1 MNSTIVDGYGTGLNA
16 SSEATL
22 YSNLFNNSSN
32 YTGDGIADG
41 TGVDNYFNINGD
53 VADMFGSL
61 QMDPQFVDR
70 DGGDYHPS
78 ANSPLIDAGA
88 APVPDPD
95 GSLPDIGSYFFNFG
109 YTPKSLTTVSMGD
122 GTVTLSWDIVETD
135 SLTGYQPYYKLATED
150 TWAATLL
157 PTTDMAVEYTNLT
170 NNSLYDFAVSALYL
184 VSESN
189 KSPTI
194 QAKPGVP
201 ELSVSPRV
209 LIANS
214 NEGDS
219 TAVPFVISNTGSKD
233 LSYGVVFGTSLGTVT
248 FTKENYADYNSEENQ
263 DRITDNVWITRQNN
277 QPFYNA
283 AVQDCYYCTTYD
295 GENYR
300 QNGLEWRYG
309 FTGNSDYPDYTNDLR
324 SLKQSYG
331 LVEGSIYSMHLIEE
345 DIYFDLEFHSW
356 TSGQQGGGFSY
367 TRTHVSDYGSSISS
381 EPITGTIAPDESETL
396 NTILSHGTN
405 GLYTGTV
412 ALESNDPIHPTD
424 TLHTLNIVGSTATL
438 SSLHFTPIDTTTEVF
453 YYVIPSASIDDYS
466 LETGDEIALFDGDVC
481 VGAGMYNGVMPF
493 LVKAWG
499 TVPPDEPGFDNG
511 DSITVQAWDFGESRI
526 ASIEVT
532 HLSGSKTFLSGGFEE
547 VSLTGT
553 IYHTQDIAIQGGV
566 FNLISSY
573 LYPELPSSSTFF
585 GGLEGLRIV
594 YEDNGSALIPEYG
607 INTIGD
613 IELTEGYH
621 LFADGSNQ
629 TLTVSG
635 LAINPSDWTI
645 TLQPSQFNS
654 IAYLHNGP
662 MDAELAM
669 AGIANVVNI
678 VQDDAGNAWIPEL
691 GITMGNLNPGKGY
704 QVFTTSDTAVT
715 FSYGTYVAPTAR
727 AMAMGEK
734 SIPTQYSFQK
744 TGSPYTIVIQ
754 SAVIDGHP
762 LASGDEIAVF
772 DGNLCVGA
780 TVWDSETTNII
791 SAWKGN
797 SDYELPGYTPGNTMT
812 FQVYKSRF
820 KTAVDVVS
828 THPTAEE
835 KAFNGSSYSRTS
847 ISGSPGLIPEQFAL
861 MQNYPNP
868 FNPITTIR
876 YNVADD
882 SPVTMVVYNIMGQEV
897 IRLMNNDIHAP
908 GKYSIVW
915 NGLNQRGET
924 VGAGMYLIRMV
935 SGGFSDTRKMV
946 LLK

>member
-1 MNSTIVDGYGTGLNA
+1 VESSYGGGG
-16 SSEATL
+16 SQPRPS
-22 YSNLFNNSSN
+22 
-32 YTGDGIADG
+32 G
-41 TGVDNYFNINGD
+41 TQWAWG
-53 VADMFGSL
+53 
-61 QMDPQFVDR
+61 
-70 DGGDYHPS
+70 
-78 ANSPLIDAGA
+78 
-88 APVPDPD
+88 
-95 GSLPDIGSYFFNFG
+95 
-109 YTPKSLTTVSMGD
+109 
-122 GTVTLSWDIVETD
+122 
-135 SLTGYQPYYKLATED
+135 ATED
-150 TWAATLL
+150 VTENDYGWWRDAVCSSGCCGIRYALGDYQNCGIPVMSLWL
-157 PTTDMAVEYTNLT
+157 P
-170 NNSLYDFAVSALYL
+170 
-184 VSESN
+184 
-189 KSPTI
+189 
-194 QAKPGVP
+194 
-201 ELSVSPRV
+201 
-209 LIANS
+209 
-214 NEGDS
+214 
-219 TAVPFVISNTGSKD
+219 
-233 LSYGVVFGTSLGTVT
+233 
-248 FTKENYADYNSEENQ
+248 
-263 DRITDNVWITRQNN
+263 
-277 QPFYNA
+277 
-283 AVQDCYYCTTYD
+283 
-295 GENYR
+295 
-300 QNGLEWRYG
+300 
-309 FTGNSDYPDYTNDLR
+309 
-324 SLKQSYG
+324 
-331 LVEGSIYSMHLIEE
+331 EE
-345 DIYFDLEFHSW
+345 DIYFDVVWHW
-356 TSGQQGGGFSY
+356 WQAGGGGFSY
-367 TRTHVSDYGSSISS
+367 TRTHASDYGSSMPQ

-396 NTILSHGTN
+396 SAILSNETN

-453 YYVIPSASIDDYS
+453 YYVIGSASIDDYS

-526 ASIEVT
+526 ASMEAI
-532 HLSGSKTFLSGGFEE
+532 HLSGSETFLSGSFEE

-621 LFADGSNQ
+621 IFADGSNQ

-669 AGIANVVNI
+669 ADIANVVNI

-727 AMAMGEK
+727 TMAMGEK

-744 TGSPYTIVIQ
+744 TGSPYIIVIQ
-754 SAVIDGHP
+754 SALTDGHP
-762 LASGDEIAVF
+762 LEDGDEIAVF

-828 THPTAEE
+828 NYPTAEE

-868 FNPITTIR
+868 FNPITNIR

-915 NGLNQRGET
+915 NGLNQRGEN

>member
-1 MNSTIVDGYGTGLNA
+1 M
-16 SSEATL
+16 
-22 YSNLFNNSSN
+22 
-32 YTGDGIADG
+32 
-41 TGVDNYFNINGD
+41 
-53 VADMFGSL
+53 M
-61 QMDPQFVDR
+61 
-70 DGGDYHPS
+70 
-78 ANSPLIDAGA
+78 
-88 APVPDPD
+88 
-95 GSLPDIGSYFFNFG
+95 
-109 YTPKSLTTVSMGD
+109 
-122 GTVTLSWDIVETD
+122 
-135 SLTGYQPYYKLATED
+135 
-150 TWAATLL
+150 
-157 PTTDMAVEYTNLT
+157 
-170 NNSLYDFAVSALYL
+170 
-184 VSESN
+184 
-189 KSPTI
+189 
-194 QAKPGVP
+194 
-201 ELSVSPRV
+201 
-209 LIANS
+209 
-214 NEGDS
+214 
-219 TAVPFVISNTGSKD
+219 
-233 LSYGVVFGTSLGTVT
+233 
-248 FTKENYADYNSEENQ
+248 
-263 DRITDNVWITRQNN
+263 
-277 QPFYNA
+277 
-283 AVQDCYYCTTYD
+283 
-295 GENYR
+295 
-300 QNGLEWRYG
+300 
-309 FTGNSDYPDYTNDLR
+309 
-324 SLKQSYG
+324 
-331 LVEGSIYSMHLIEE
+331 SMHLIEQ
-345 DIYFDLEFHSW
+345 DIYYDVEWHDW
-356 TSGQQGGGFSY
+356 TYQGQGGGFSY
-367 TRTHVSDYGSSISS
+367 TRSPVFIQ

-396 NTILSHGTN
+396 SAILSNGTN
-405 GLYTGTV
+405 GLYTGIV

-453 YYVIPSASIDDYS
+453 YYVIKSASIDDYS

-526 ASIEVT
+526 ASMEAT
-532 HLSGSKTFLSGGFEE
+532 HSSGSETFLSGGFEE

-553 IYHTQDIAIQGGV
+553 IYHTQDIAIQGGM

-621 LFADGSNQ
+621 IFADGSNQ

-645 TLQPSQFNS
+645 TIQPSQFNS
-654 IAYLHNGP
+654 IAYLHNEP

-780 TVWDSETTNII
+780 TVWDSETTNTI

-820 KTAVDVVS
+820 KTAVDVVA
-828 THPTAEE
+828 TYPANEE
-835 KAFNGSSYSRTS
+835 KAFNGAAYSRTS

-868 FNPITTIR
+868 FNPITNIR